1 MMNEDISIVAGQNS
15 FSTENATML
24 LTQAKRPLEDEKEMI
39 TPPSSTVRKTTKEL
53 NKRLSHPLSPDHSS
67 PIAPSKA
74 KRQRSDTCARS
85 NGNLTLEEILQ
96 SLERRRLNGELAKK
110 PPYSYAT
117 LICLAILQSLEG
129 KLTLSQIYY
138 WIHVHFPYYKPKD
151 ASWQNSIRHNL
162 SLNDAFIKTEKSCD
176 GKGHF
181 WEVRPGAETKFFKG
195 ENRGYDFVKNSLQ
208 DIGRYFEIDS
218 TLDESDRAES
228 GERND
233 DAADDDEP
241 EEAGKFPSIEIQLN
255 SSPILKIS
263 KLHQIPQ
270 LKTDN
275 SVLNPQENL
284 GPMRNMIEHDDDDDT
299 NNNNSTDALDP
310 PYVMKKYHTSLGL
323 PSLLDSKDHFQLG
336 AKNSNNTHANRFNT
350 LPIAGAKSPQN
361 FRKYFTSFN
370 SNFED
375 LSPLRGNV
383 GAGSL
388 LDPLPYSPLK
398 LYDQKNLALMSRP
411 QSQQSYSNSQLPP
424 LSSSHG
430 TELLKTPKM
439 KHFDVLDKTPSR
451 LISTPKDGNSIL
463 RKWQTPSHLFEDLY
477 CSPLFRTTETP
488 IRYITTPG
496 GTLESQISPRKS
508 SAPDVLTSATNSKFA
523 SSGLFGVDV
532 YSVWKRA
539 TENFSD
545 GKMISGSRQQ
555 HHPYHNYPSQDSTN
569 EKN

>member
-1 MMNEDISIVAGQNS
+1 MMNEDISIIDGQNS
-15 FSTENATML
+15 FLTEKSTVL
-24 LTQAKRPLEDEKEMI
+24 LTQAKRTLEDEKEMI
-39 TPPSSTVRKTTKEL
+39 TPPSSTVRKTMKEV
-53 NKRLSHPLSPDHSS
+53 NKRPSHPLSPDHSS

-96 SLERRRLNGELAKK
+96 SLERRRINGELAKK

-117 LICLAILQSLEG
+117 LICLAILQSQEG
-129 KLTLSQIYY
+129 KLTLSQIYH
-138 WIHVHFPYYKPKD
+138 WIHVHFPYYKQKD

-195 ENRGYDFVKNSLQ
+195 ENRGYEFVKDSLQ
-208 DIGRYFEIDS
+208 DIGKYFEIDS
-218 TLDESDRAES
+218 TLDELEQVES
-228 GERND
+228 GEGND
-233 DAADDDEP
+233 DLPDEEER
-241 EEAGKFPSIEIQLN
+241 EEAGKFPSLEIQLN
-255 SSPILKIS
+255 SSLILRVS
-263 KLHQIPQ
+263 QLRHIPQ

-275 SVLNPQENL
+275 SVLNPHENL
-284 GPMRNMIEHDDDDDT
+284 ESMRNMIENDV
-299 NNNNSTDALDP
+299 NNIDSLEP

-323 PSLLDSKDHFQLG
+323 PSLVDAKDHFQAG
-336 AKNSNNTHANRFNT
+336 VKNNNITQANRFNT
-350 LPIAGAKSPQN
+350 LPITSAKSPQN

-375 LSPLRGNV
+375 LSPLRSNV

-398 LYDQKNLALMSRP
+398 LYDQKNLALMSKP

-424 LSSSHG
+424 PPSSHG
-430 TELLKTPKM
+430 SDLLKTPKM
-439 KHFDVLDKTPSR
+439 RHSDGLEKTPSR

-477 CSPLFRTTETP
+477 CSPLFRAIETP

-496 GTLESQISPRKS
+496 GTLETQISPRKS

-539 TENFSD
+539 TEKISD
-545 GKMISGSRQQ
+545 GNNTTDSNQK
-555 HHPYHNYPSQDSTN
+555 HHPYHNHPSNDSGN

>member
-1 MMNEDISIVAGQNS
+1 MNEDISIGTGQGS

-24 LTQAKRPLEDEKEMI
+24 LTQTKRTLEDEKEMI
-39 TPPSSTVRKTTKEL
+39 TPPSSTIRKTTKEL

-96 SLERRRLNGELAKK
+96 SLERRRINGELVKK

-117 LICLAILQSLEG
+117 LICLAILQSQEG

-162 SLNDAFIKTEKSCD
+162 SLNDAFMKTEKSCD

-195 ENRGYDFVKNSLQ
+195 ENRGYEFVKNSLQ
-208 DIGRYFEIDS
+208 DIGKYFEIDS
-218 TLDESDRAES
+218 TLNELGHAES
-228 GERND
+228 EGRD
-233 DAADDDEP
+233 GDDDEEDD
-241 EEAGKFPSIEIQLN
+241 EEEEEDEREETGKFPSIEIQLN
-255 SSPILKIS
+255 SSPILKVS
-263 KLHQIPQ
+263 QLHQVPQ
-270 LKTDN
+270 LKTN
-275 SVLNPQENL
+275 NYVLNPQEHL
-284 GPMRNMIEHDDDDDT
+284 EPMKNISEHED
-299 NNNNSTDALDP
+299 NNTDALEP

-323 PSLLDSKDHFQLG
+323 PSLVDSS
-336 AKNSNNTHANRFNT
+336 AKGNNHVQANRFNT
-350 LPIAGAKSPQN
+350 LPMNCTKSPQN
-361 FRKYFTSFN
+361 FKKYFTSFN

-383 GAGSL
+383 EAGSL
-388 LDPLPYSPLK
+388 LDPLPFSPLK

-411 QSQQSYSNSQLPP
+411 QSQQSYSNPQLPLP
-424 LSSSHG
+424 SSSHSA
-430 TELLKTPKM
+430 ELLKTPKM
-439 KHFDVLDKTPSR
+439 KHLDSSEKTPSR

-477 CSPLFRTTETP
+477 CSPLFRAIETP

-496 GTLESQISPRKS
+496 GTLETQISPRKS
-508 SAPDVLTSATNSKFA
+508 SAPDVLTNATNSKFT

-539 TENFSD
+539 TENSSH
-545 GKMISGSRQQ
+545 GKKATDNHHH
-555 HHPYHNYPSQDSTN
+555 HHPYHHQHHPSGDNKN